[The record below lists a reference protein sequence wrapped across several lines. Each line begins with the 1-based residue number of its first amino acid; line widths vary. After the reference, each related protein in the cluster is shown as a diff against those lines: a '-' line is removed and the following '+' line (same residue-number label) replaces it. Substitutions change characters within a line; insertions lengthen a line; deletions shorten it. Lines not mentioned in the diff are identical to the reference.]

1 MVEVL
6 GVTANKPLVPTR
18 NGEAPLLAGTA
29 AALGI
34 IMTVSAK
41 LVMLLLCTAGL
52 VGAHAQNSS
61 KAPDADQTQLE
72 EEALIVIDEE
82 PEAFFEYA
90 SRSMSDRM
98 NRALSQACDAV
109 PRSAF
114 CGSTPLRF
122 LRAVSVYGRKQ
133 QYGFACAKDKL
144 YARNK
149 YFVPEDIRTRSHC
162 VFVDCTFRGGRCEV
176 DQVQLSRQGDA

>member
-1 MVEVL
+1 
-6 GVTANKPLVPTR
+6 
-18 NGEAPLLAGTA
+18 
-29 AALGI
+29 
-34 IMTVSAK
+34 MTLSAK
-41 LVMLLLCTAGL
+41 LTMLFLGAAGL
-52 VGAHAQNSS
+52 VGADAQNSS

-98 NRALSQACDAV
+98 NRAVNQACDGL

-114 CGSTPLRF
+114 CGGTPLGF

-133 QYGFACAKDKL
+133 QYGFACANDKL

-149 YFVPEDIRTRSHC
+149 YFVPEDIRSRSHC

-176 DQVQLSRQGDA
+176 DPVQVSRRSDA